1 MDRAY
6 PNLALKGD
14 WILGEDGWKDDMD
27 SNLLKLSVFCQ
38 GRFIDVVA
46 AEPGAPAEGDV
57 YILDEL
63 HATYPNN
70 IAVYDEAAWHYFAPL
85 TGWRLFNITLGHFEQ
100 YDGTQWAGDA
110 GTPFTEASNAS
121 IWQGDDSDKVLTPR
135 RLYSSNEEIAVAY
148 AAAITLDFDT
158 GLNFGIAAL
167 TGNLTLNN
175 PTNTKSGQS
184 GFIFI
189 PQDATGNRTLTL
201 GNKFKFIGGV
211 PVLSVTPNAIDVI
224 SYYVRAN
231 GDLACSLGKLLS

>member
-14 WILGEDGWKDDMD
+14 WLLGEDNWKDDMD
-27 SNLLKLSVFCQ
+27 SNLLKLSVLTQ
-38 GRFIDVVA
+38 GRFIDQVA
-46 AEPGAPAEGDV
+46 AEPGAPAEGDIYV
-57 YILDEL
+57 LDDT

-70 IAVYDEAAWHYFAPL
+70 VAVYDEAAWHYFAPL
-85 TGWRLFNITLGHFEQ
+85 IGWRMFNVTLGHFEQ
-100 YDGTQWAGDA
+100 YDGTQWSGDA
-110 GTPFTEASNAS
+110 GTPFTEASNAD
-121 IWQGDDSDKVLTPR
+121 IWQGDASDKTLTPR
-135 RLYSSNEEIAVAY
+135 RLISANEEQAIAY

-158 GLNFGIAAL
+158 GFNFAIAAL

-175 PTNTKSGQS
+175 PTNAKSGQS

-201 GNKFKFIGGV
+201 GNKFKFAGGV
-211 PVLSVTPNAIDVI
+211 PVLSVTPNAVDVI

-231 GDLACSLGKLLS
+231 GDIYCSLGKAFS